1 MPRIFQL
8 IVTWS
13 ILRKC
18 RIITFVLYHC
28 SRPSYRYSKLSQD
41 DVEEMEGSESFKYD
55 PRPKGLRAYR
65 DCDTSDDVSAA
76 FASLIKT
83 NAFLKRWKGGGGA
96 GWRNLLVSLNC
107 AWSLSPPPPPPQ
119 LLAQTNPLHP
129 LWKPCDSTQKPPSPQ
144 PPAPSPHP
152 PHAAI
157 NKDWFPRETF
167 CGGTVF
173 QGTHLKKATL

>member
-18 RIITFVLYHC
+18 RITTFVLYHC

-83 NAFLKRWKGGGGA
+83 NTFLKRWKGGGA

-107 AWSLSPPPPPPQ
+107 AWSLSPPQ

-144 PPAPSPHP
+144 PPPTP
-152 PHAAI
+152 PPLAAI